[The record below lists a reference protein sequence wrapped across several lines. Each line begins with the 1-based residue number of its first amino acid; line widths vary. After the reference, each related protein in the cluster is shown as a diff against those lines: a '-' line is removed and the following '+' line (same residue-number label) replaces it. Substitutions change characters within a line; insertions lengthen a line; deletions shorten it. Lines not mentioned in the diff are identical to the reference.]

1 VDCRSSCLH
10 LHTVYISI
18 NSVKALNEKQK
29 GVTKTVSLTDTSIS
43 LRFNGIFPGGPTL
56 AGTRM
61 SPFWILLELRVE
73 VVVITGAI
81 RCATDSIRHAYR
93 QKGEHGHINTQRNEK
108 KRSERRKHCALAV
121 VTRSQKNRPA
131 ADPLP
136 GGSGWPKFNQ
146 LEMVTTFTYRP
157 SLVRIDSCNFELSWY
172 QTHKRTPPSRW
183 KHTNRTDNNTLRR

>member
-1 VDCRSSCLH
+1 MF
-10 LHTVYISI
+10 TGWISI

-108 KRSERRKHCALAV
+108 SARRDANTA
-121 VTRSQKNRPA
+121 
-131 ADPLP
+131 
-136 GGSGWPKFNQ
+136 
-146 LEMVTTFTYRP
+146 
-157 SLVRIDSCNFELSWY
+157 
-172 QTHKRTPPSRW
+172 RW
-183 KHTNRTDNNTLRR
+183 L